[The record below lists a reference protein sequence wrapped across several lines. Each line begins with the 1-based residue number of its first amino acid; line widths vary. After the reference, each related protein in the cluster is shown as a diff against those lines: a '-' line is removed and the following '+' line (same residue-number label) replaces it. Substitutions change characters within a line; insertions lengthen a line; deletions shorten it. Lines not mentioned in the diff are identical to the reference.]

1 MFRARVSTTRRDL
14 QKKEWRDETDRGRTQ
29 LLSTICRLDT
39 CTLFRYH
46 FPIQCDVHRIALR
59 CSIIPCYSRSIL
71 SYINPSFDSYAKRI
85 HRCIFS
91 SASIE
96 DGGELRLFGK
106 RIAAP
111 VLAGGIGRFVKRSN
125 YASNYASSA
134 SNCYFH
140 KCLSVNRLKFG
151 IRPII

>member
-14 QKKEWRDETDRGRTQ
+14 QKKERRDETDRGRTQ

-96 DGGELRLFGK
+96 DGGGASFVWKKDRRSRISRGDRSVCQAVELCIELCIERVQLLF
-106 RIAAP
+106 
-111 VLAGGIGRFVKRSN
+111 S
-125 YASNYASSA
+125 
-134 SNCYFH
+134 
-140 KCLSVNRLKFG
+140 
-151 IRPII
+151 